1 MENDVNENKQLSP
14 QEEMM
19 LEILE
24 NTRKTRN
31 YIKWQLYIT
40 VALVVL
46 PLIGMLV
53 MIPIVMSSLGNISSI
68 YTGGGLQ

>member
-1 MENDVNENKQLSP
+1 MENDANENKQLSP

-31 YIKWQLYIT
+31 YIKWRLYIT

>member
-1 MENDVNENKQLSP
+1 MENDANENKQLSP